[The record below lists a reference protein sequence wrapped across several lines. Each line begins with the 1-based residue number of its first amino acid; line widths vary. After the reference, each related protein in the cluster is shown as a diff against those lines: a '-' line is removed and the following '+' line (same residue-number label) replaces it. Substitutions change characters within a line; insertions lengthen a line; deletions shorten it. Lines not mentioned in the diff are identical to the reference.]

1 MTTIKNLAVSKEDAE
16 AVFEAIKAKYSA
28 YIKPG
33 YGPELRHNW
42 TWGWTTEHTYEW
54 AIVWEEGSP
63 HDWAVGALDESFD
76 EEVYFL
82 AKEFGED
89 VARRLAMKPAIE
101 APNGVWTEAITGW
114 AVSIEPAW

>member
-16 AVFEAIKAKYSA
+16 AVFEAIKTKYSA
-28 YIKPG
+28 YIEEG

-42 TWGWTTEHTYEW
+42 TWGWTVEHTYEW

-63 HDWAVGALDESFD
+63 YDWAVGALDKSF
-76 EEVYFL
+76 
-82 AKEFGED
+82 
-89 VARRLAMKPAIE
+89 E

-114 AVSIEPAW
+114 AASINPAW

>member
-16 AVFEAIKAKYSA
+16 AVFEAIKTKYSA
-28 YIKPG
+28 YIEEG

-42 TWGWTTEHTYEW
+42 TWGWTAEHTYEW

-63 HDWAVGALDESFD
+63 YDWALSALDESFD
-76 EEVYFL
+76 EALYFE

-89 VARRLAMKPAIE
+89 FARRIATTPAIE
-101 APNGVWTEAITGW
+101 APNGVWADAITGW
-114 AVSIEPAW
+114 AAWIRPAW